1 MLSTLNNA
9 ARGGTIACPM
19 SRNLAFIHTAQR
31 YPDRIAVIDAGRRYS
46 YGKLLDVSGRVAAA
60 LLDGTDDLHQQRVA
74 FLAPP
79 CFEYVAAQWGI
90 WRAGGIA
97 VPLGLQHPVPELEHV
112 IDDADVSAVV
122 VHPDFDSKLQPI
134 IGPRT
139 LRVLDIGTAMAS
151 EPVKL
156 PSVEAG
162 RRAMIVY
169 TSGTTGRPKGA
180 VTTHANIEA
189 QASALIEAWEWS
201 PDDHILNVLPMHHVH
216 GIVNMLECA
225 LMSGAACEFMSFDAA
240 SVWDRFAK
248 KDLTLFMAVP
258 TIYSKLISTWENAD
272 EKRRSEWSDG
282 CRGMRL
288 MVSGSAALPV
298 TTLGRWH
305 QITGHVLLERYGM
318 TEIGMALSNPLHG
331 ARRPGFVGTPLPRV
345 QLRLADEA
353 GNPAPAGEPGQI
365 QVRGPAV
372 FLEYWRQKKAT
383 EKEFRDGWFC
393 TGDVALFE
401 EGAYRILGRTSV
413 DIIKTGGHKV
423 SALEVEE
430 VLRTHPGICECAV
443 VGVEDAEW
451 GQRVAVAV
459 VTKSGAELTLSEL
472 RSWARDRLA
481 EYKIPSLLKVVDR
494 LPRNAM
500 GKVHK
505 PTVTGEFSGS

>member
-1 MLSTLNNA
+1 MLGDQRFDTWSIA
-9 ARGGTIACPM
+9 GGNKTHMGRQTEP
-19 SRNLAFIHTAQR
+19 LALYDGA
-31 YPDRIAVIDAGRRYS
+31 
-46 YGKLLDVSGRVAAA
+46 
-60 LLDGTDDLHQQRVA
+60 LDGTDAAPQRRLGRIQVRDGLPSNLLPQTA
-74 FLAPP
+74 T
-79 CFEYVAAQWGI
+79 
-90 WRAGGIA
+90 WRSLDVESMTPHINK
-97 VPLGLQHPVPELEHV
+97 PVDSHEFP
-112 IDDADVSAVV
+112 DDADVSAVV

-353 GNPAPAGEPGQI
+353 ARVGDASAK
-365 QVRGPAV
+365 AYL
-372 FLEYWRQKKAT
+372 LE
-383 EKEFRDGWFC
+383 
-393 TGDVALFE
+393 
-401 EGAYRILGRTSV
+401 RIE
-413 DIIKTGGHKV
+413 IK
-423 SALEVEE
+423 
-430 VLRTHPGICECAV
+430 
-443 VGVEDAEW
+443 
-451 GQRVAVAV
+451 
-459 VTKSGAELTLSEL
+459 
-472 RSWARDRLA
+472 
-481 EYKIPSLLKVVDR
+481 
-494 LPRNAM
+494 
-500 GKVHK
+500 
-505 PTVTGEFSGS
+505 